1 MNPPDP
7 ARLSVQLWSLRNE
20 RSQGAFEVL
29 ERLAALGFR
38 YVEPYGIGNRSTAPE
53 ERLKSA
59 HDLRAGLEAVGL
71 GVSGV
76 HATAPLDEQ
85 DADTFRE
92 MEALKTD
99 LCVVPSPNLVR
110 GSSFESFHTQR
121 DTLALAQS
129 LNAAAARCARHG
141 VTLGYH
147 NHAAEWHELE
157 NGQRAYDVL
166 IDHLDPAVKLEL
178 DIYWAQIA
186 GQDPARAL
194 ERLGDRVVALHLKD
208 GHRTVSAA
216 QPQTPLGEGLVDY
229 RAAVH
234 AAPSA
239 LWHIL
244 EMDHSARI
252 YADLEQSAA
261 QLVGQGLSRWH

>member
-20 RSQGAFEVL
+20 GRQGAFEVL
-29 ERLAALGFR
+29 ERLAALGFQFI
-38 YVEPYGIGNRSTAPE
+38 EPYGIGNRSTAAE

-59 HDLRAGLEAVGL
+59 RDLQAVLETLGL

-76 HATAPLDEQ
+76 HATAPLDGK

-92 MEALKTD
+92 LELLKTD
-99 LCVVPSPNLVR
+99 LCIVPSPNLVR
-110 GSSFESFHTQR
+110 NSSFESFHKQQ
-121 DTLALAQS
+121 DTIALADS
-129 LNAAAARCARHG
+129 LNAAAALCARHG

-157 NGQRAYDVL
+157 NGQLAYDVL
-166 IDHLDPAVKLEL
+166 IDHLDPAIKIEL

-186 GQDPARAL
+186 GQSPARVL

-208 GHRTVSAA
+208 GHHDVSPD

-244 EMDHSARI
+244 EMDHSSRI